1 MATEKRTPI
10 SEQEGK
16 LEKGIMLAKVVGY
29 IDPSFMS
36 GLEVTLLREN
46 GNNIGELSQTYP
58 VKYATPFY
66 GTTAYEYMGLNN
78 NDFQDTQK
86 SYGMWFPTVEIG
98 TTVLVVFIDG
108 NPSDGYFIGC
118 VPGRFANQMIPA
130 IGGSA
135 DFDATDEQKEK
146 YDTKQP
152 LPVGEVNRKANSLE
166 KSLSI
171 DKIKRPVH
179 PIADAFLQQGLLE
192 DDVRGVTTSTSR
204 RDSPNSVFGISTPGP
219 FDRSSTGKKNFV
231 GKPQS
236 KSPQPVPVSRLGGTQ
251 MVFDDGE
258 DRYQRKVPASEG
270 GVEYADTE
278 NGEKG
283 DPNIPY
289 NEHFRIRT
297 RTGHQI
303 LLHNSED
310 LIYIGNARGTTW
322 IELTSNGKID
332 IYAEDSISIH
342 SKNDFNFY
350 ADRDINIEAG
360 RNINLKA
367 SAEFS
372 KADPADPVGKIVD
385 ADGNASGRIQ
395 IESAFDFNL
404 LVGANGKIQTMKYK
418 DAGDADQDGNLEISI
433 EGHTKIETG
442 TGANAPHNLEILTTG
457 SNNLTAGVSTN
468 ILSAVGHFETA
479 GVIHMN
485 GPAAT
490 PALPPTDAEEQ
501 DPPAIIKSLVTH
513 PNIVLDSEEE
523 WKGNNRYF
531 FPTPLLSIMK
541 RIPMHEP
548 WPLHEN
554 NASSVLKP
562 KDTDREI
569 E

>member
-1 MATEKRTPI
+1 MAIEKRTPI
-10 SEQEGK
+10 REEEGK
-16 LEKGIMLAKVVGY
+16 LSKGIMLAKVVGY

-130 IGGSA
+130 IGGSTE
-135 DFDATDEQKEK
+135 FDATDDQKAK

-166 KSLSI
+166 KNLSV
-171 DKIKRPVH
+171 DKIKKPVH
-179 PIADAFLQQGLLE
+179 PIADVFLQQGLLE

-204 RDSPNSVFGISTPGP
+204 RDSPTSVFGISTPGP
-219 FDRSSTGKKNFV
+219 FDRSSSGKKNFV

-258 DRYQRKVPASEG
+258 DRYQRKTPASEG

-342 SKNDFNFY
+342 SKNDFNFR

-360 RNINLKA
+360 RNINIKA
-367 SAEFS
+367 TADFS
-372 KADPADPVGKIVD
+372 KEAETDEGGFD
-385 ADGNASGRIQ
+385 SGRIH
-395 IESAFDFNL
+395 IESKHDYK
-404 LVGANGKIQTMKYK
+404 LVIGATGKITTSK
-418 DAGDADQDGNLEISI
+418 DLEIF
-433 EGHTKIETG
+433 
-442 TGANAPHNLEILTTG
+442 TTG
-457 SNNLTAGVSTN
+457 SNNLTAGATTN
-468 ILSAVGHFETA
+468 ILSTAGHFETA
-479 GVIHMN
+479 AVIHMN

-490 PALPPTDAEEQ
+490 PATPALSLPTHNN
-501 DPPAIIKSLVTH
+501 IKTSS
-513 PNIVLDSEEE
+513 SEP
-523 WKGNNRYF
+523 WNGNNRYF
-531 FPTPLLSIMK
+531 VPEPLVSIMK
-541 RIPMHEP
+541 RVPMHEP

-562 KDTDREI
+562 TDTDREV